1 MNVEVVV
8 LSSVKHECVMSVVD
22 MSQPMYHPFPIH
34 TSRNRTQACHAHS
47 AERNVVYR
55 CMIIVLKALQIC
67 SVKCHDFSID
77 RSVAVLLIYVVRVQ
91 VVRYMNLETS
101 LENHRLNVICW
112 SDLL

>member
-47 AERNVVYR
+47 AERNVVYH
-55 CMIIVLKALQIC
+55 CMIIVRLCKFARLSAMIFQSTYLYSSIVDIC
-67 SVKCHDFSID
+67 GKGTGGEVHEFG
-77 RSVAVLLIYVVRVQ
+77 
-91 VVRYMNLETS
+91 NLFRKS
-101 LENHRLNVICW
+101 
-112 SDLL
+112 